1 MRRRDRTRTVIIIVA
16 LLVLWRMVAN
26 AGDDESSGE
35 SPQEVSTGESAAAS
49 AELAPG
55 DQGVEVLELQ
65 QALSSAGYPVV
76 VDGEFGPQTA
86 AALRAFQAASGLTV
100 NGVVDEPTAE
110 ALGI

>member
-1 MRRRDRTRTVIIIVA
+1 MQRRDRTRTVVIIVA
-16 LLVLWRMVAN
+16 LLVLWQMVAN
-26 AGDDESSGE
+26 ARDDESSGE
-35 SPQEVSTGESAAAS
+35 SSQEVSSAESAAESGA
-49 AELAPG
+49 LAPG

-65 QALSSAGYPVV
+65 EALSSAGYPVV

-100 NGVVDEPTAE
+100 SGVVDEPTAE